1 MPVSLP
7 SSLNGVV
14 TLPPSKSL
22 SARALVLN
30 ALSARPGR
38 LHHLSDCDDT
48 RAVVDALSAHPE
60 VVDISAAGTAM
71 RFLTAFYATR
81 VGETHVLTGTERM
94 QQRPIGILVDAL
106 RSLGADI
113 ECLGQEGYPP
123 LRIVGKYL
131 AGGELEVPA
140 HWSSQYVSAL
150 LMIAPTLERGLQL
163 RLKGVPTSLPYLRMT
178 LRLMREFGAESR
190 WETDTNTIVVPPTD
204 YHPPTNYTIE
214 PDWSAASYWYEL
226 LALSPDADAQLFLRH
241 LSLDSAQGDSVCA
254 RLFAPLGVA
263 TTPVSDGIWLRRT
276 PSAEGALHADLADC
290 PDLAQT
296 LVVTCAMLRR
306 AFHFKGL
313 HTLKIK
319 ETDRIAALTAEL
331 AKYGITLSEPVP
343 GELAFMPT
351 PHAADLADARVSVAT
366 YSDHRMAMA
375 FAPTAYRCREVD
387 IQHPEVVS
395 KSYPSFWDDLAHFGH
410 Q

>member
-1 MPVSLP
+1 MLVSLP

-60 VVDISAAGTAM
+60 VVDIGAAGTAM

-94 QQRPIGILVDAL
+94 QQRPIGVLVDAL

-123 LRIVGKYL
+123 LRIVGKCL

-150 LMIAPTLERGLQL
+150 LMIAPTLDRGLQL

-178 LRLMREFGAESR
+178 LRLMREFGVESR

-241 LSLDSAQGDSVCA
+241 LSLDSAQGDSICA
-254 RLFAPLGVA
+254 RLFASLGVA
-263 TTPVSDGIWLRRT
+263 TTPVSDGIWLRHTHRPRERST
-276 PSAEGALHADLADC
+276 PIWPTVPTWH
-290 PDLAQT
+290 
-296 LVVTCAMLRR
+296 
-306 AFHFKGL
+306 K
-313 HTLKIK
+313 
-319 ETDRIAALTAEL
+319 
-331 AKYGITLSEPVP
+331 LS
-343 GELAFMPT
+343 
-351 PHAADLADARVSVAT
+351 
-366 YSDHRMAMA
+366 
-375 FAPTAYRCREVD
+375 
-387 IQHPEVVS
+387 
-395 KSYPSFWDDLAHFGH
+395 W
-410 Q
+410 